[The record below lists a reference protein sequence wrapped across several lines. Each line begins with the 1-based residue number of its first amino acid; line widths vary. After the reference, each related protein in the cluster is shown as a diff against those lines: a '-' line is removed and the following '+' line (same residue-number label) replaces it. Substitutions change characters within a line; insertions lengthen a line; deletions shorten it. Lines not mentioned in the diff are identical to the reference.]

1 MEELQR
7 ILKILCLVAFGAN
20 IVIMAFAWMVPSL
33 ELFLL
38 GAASSVLVLF
48 GYLYGDVRPLFGE
61 KKDE

>member
-20 IVIMAFAWMVPSL
+20 IVVMAFAWMIPSV

-48 GYLYGDVRPLFGE
+48 GYLYGDVRPLFDK